1 MDVSFILNPSE
12 LNVAKIKNYANYF
25 RKTKDNT

>member
-1 MDVSFILNPSE
+1 MSNSFLIPSE